1 MMKLVRLTK
10 ENANNYL
17 GYQIIYKSRHEYKIN
32 IIDKIINSGI
42 KIKNIDLNNTLVFSR
57 EIYVII

>member
-17 GYQIIYKSRHEYKIN
+17 GYQIIYKSRYEYKIN